1 MEDQL
6 SCVATKHEADHS
18 MSACEPRDEREDGGG
33 VGGGEGANIGRSCWL
48 HAGLGFFSL
57 CLQYLTN
64 VDPRLCCVPALPLPG
79 RETNAFQIL

>member
-33 VGGGEGANIGRSCWL
+33 VRGGEEEPTSDDHVGST
-48 HAGLGFFSL
+48 LG
-57 CLQYLTN
+57 
-64 VDPRLCCVPALPLPG
+64 
-79 RETNAFQIL
+79 